1 MCRVTKAPANSK
13 TQLGNMMEVERVLV
27 IAPTAIPDLVASARA
42 RMKIVDIELGDQ
54 CHDEN
59 GP

>member
-1 MCRVTKAPANSK
+1 
-13 TQLGNMMEVERVLV
+13 MEVERVLV
-27 IAPTAIPDLVASARA
+27 IAPTAIPDLVARARA